1 MKPLRIGSRGSIL
14 ARWQAE
20 FVRKQLFQITGAEA
34 EVVIIK
40 TSGDKMQQ
48 SPLAQIGGKGIF
60 IKELEEALLDESVDL
75 AVHSVKDIPT
85 DTPSRL
91 HFPAV
96 CRRDDVRDCVVSYR
110 GTPLA
115 NLRHYRPD
123 LDLRDLRGNVD
134 TRLRKVESGE
144 YDAIVLSKAGLDR
157 LGWAQKIT
165 EALSTDISLP
175 AVGQGAIAIESRLR
189 DQETTD
195 ILGKLDDPETRT
207 AIIAERALLSALQG
221 GCQVPLGA
229 WARIERGELVMEAV
243 VCSVDGAQYV
253 REKASAPPEKPAEL
267 GQQLAR
273 VLAAGGETRG
283 RDARG
288 RAEPVACGCVAR
300 SRSASV
306 GAAGAGIRGAG
317 RCGGA
322 G

>member
-20 FVRKQLFQITGAEA
+20 FVRKQLFQLTGVEA
-34 EVVIIK
+34 EIIIIK

-48 SPLAQIGGKGIF
+48 SPLTQIGGKGIF
-60 IKELEEALLDESVDL
+60 IKELEEALLEESVDL

-96 CRRDDVRDCVVSYR
+96 CRRDDVRDCVVSHT

-115 NLRHYRPD
+115 NLRQGARVGTSSLRRQAQLRHYRPD
-123 LDLRDLRGNVD
+123 LDLRELRGNVD

-157 LGWAQKIT
+157 LGWSQRIT
-165 EALSTDISLP
+165 EALSTEISLP
-175 AVGQGAIAIESRLR
+175 AVGQGAIAIESRLK
-189 DQETTD
+189 DQDTTEL
-195 ILGKLDDPETRT
+195 LGKLDDAETRT

-229 WARIERGELVMEAV
+229 WARMERAELVMEAV
-243 VCSVDGAQYV
+243 VCSVDGTQHV
-253 REKASAPPEKPAEL
+253 REKASAPPEQAAEL
-267 GQQLAR
+267 GQRLAQ
-273 VLAAGGETRG
+273 VLAEGG
-283 RDARG
+283 ARG
-288 RAEPVACGCVAR
+288 ILEEVQRA
-300 SRSASV
+300 
-306 GAAGAGIRGAG
+306 RG
-317 RCGGA
+317 
-322 G
+322 